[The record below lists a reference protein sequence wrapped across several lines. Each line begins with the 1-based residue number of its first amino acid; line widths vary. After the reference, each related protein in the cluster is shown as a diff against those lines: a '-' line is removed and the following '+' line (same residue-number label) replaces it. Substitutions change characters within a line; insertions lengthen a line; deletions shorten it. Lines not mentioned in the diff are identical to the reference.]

1 MKITEKQAD
10 FELFKKAFKL
20 IEQKEHLTL
29 EGLRKIFAIKASIN
43 RGISELK
50 YEYLAADCLPAYIIP
65 VNKPQVTNK
74 TIYDPNWLAGFI

>member
-1 MKITEKQAD
+1 MKITEKQTD

-29 EGLRKIFAIKASIN
+29 EGLRKIVAIKALIN

-50 YEYLAADCLPAYIIP
+50 YEFLAANCLPAYTIP
-65 VNKPQVTNK
+65 VKRPQVTNK
-74 TIYDPNWLAGFI
+74 TIYDPN

>member
-1 MKITEKQAD
+1 MITEKHAD

-20 IEQKEHLTL
+20 IEHKEHLTL

-50 YEYLAADCLPAYIIP
+50 YEFPGVYYNRLTQFQFRGLR
-65 VNKPQVTNK
+65 
-74 TIYDPNWLAGFI
+74 